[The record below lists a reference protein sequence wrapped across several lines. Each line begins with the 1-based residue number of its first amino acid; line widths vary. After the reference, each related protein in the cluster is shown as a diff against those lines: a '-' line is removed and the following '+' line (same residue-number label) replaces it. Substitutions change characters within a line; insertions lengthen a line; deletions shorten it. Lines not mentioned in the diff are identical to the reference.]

1 MGNLSGT
8 LKKFMGNKNTVTIV
22 GVLIC
27 ILVLYFGY
35 NYRIN
40 KDTRMV
46 KVPYALEAIQPKT
59 KITK

>member
-27 ILVLYFGY
+27 ILVPSFSSNDIIY
-35 NYRIN
+35 
-40 KDTRMV
+40 
-46 KVPYALEAIQPKT
+46 
-59 KITK
+59 